1 MSRPLSRPL
10 TRAERRRQIQ
20 ANQPQPIPLGAEL
33 PDEIGQ
39 DLLVGAAAIA
49 QFVFGSAQER
59 RRVYY
64 LAQAGELPV
73 FQLGQTVCARRSTLL
88 RFLEHRE
95 RVSLATAAEGAA

>member
-1 MSRPLSRPL
+1 MSAPSLALSL
-10 TRAERRRQIQ
+10 ERNG
-20 ANQPQPIPLGAEL
+20 AVNSGQP
-33 PDEIGQ
+33 
-39 DLLVGAAAIA
+39 AAANSYGSRA
-49 QFVFGSAQER
+49 PRRNPPRSFGWRGCDRAVRLWLAQER